1 MKNNMNNNYTN
12 VNILLTM
19 SCGLVLTLIILYAL
33 IPLLHIDRVREIIF
47 DRGWIPYVV
56 IFMTMWGLS
65 VCLFKLVRLY
75 RQKLILT
82 KEWLIQSFGDKIT
95 SEEVETVINNLHAQT
110 SRSNK
115 YLLINRIVQCLRHY
129 KANKDPKQV
138 MDYSRVQA
146 NNDAAVIDSS
156 YSLLRIFIWAIPIL
170 GFIGTVIGI
179 SQAVSGFSDV
189 MNTNAVMVNNTTE
202 YPDTA
207 TLVNPAEEGD
217 VSMLKTA
224 LGGVT
229 SGLGTA
235 FDTTLLALVMSLI
248 VMFPASSLQ
257 KAEEDHLVMVDDFI
271 NDNVISKLRGH
282 KNDNNEDLSK
292 LLVLTLESTCEKLF
306 EQNRQLLPHLSE
318 IILNQYSQLQQKY
331 AESTCQLID
340 NKISPV
346 LDEARQIINSIPENH
361 EKLTVMKET
370 LHNSS
375 LEIEGLLE
383 NVNKHAENIS
393 QLNTSLEQLAH
404 NLSSYNDLILKNK
417 KDLDEQSGR
426 VSQFVSNL
434 PILEEKLSLHVEQ
447 TAGIQQS
454 HEKVMLE
461 FSDNITKINDSLND
475 IASHLVKTQ
484 QEHQSKMSIA
494 RHQFGSMLKNI
505 ANQFDG
511 EG

>member
-1 MKNNMNNNYTN
+1 MANNTKNYTN

-19 SCGLVLTLIILYAL
+19 SCGLVLTLITLFVV
-33 IPLLHIDRVREIIF
+33 IPLLHIDRIREILF

-75 RQKLILT
+75 RQKSILT
-82 KEWLIQSFGDKIT
+82 KEWLIQSFGDQIT
-95 SEEVETVINNLHAQT
+95 SEEVETVIKNFYAQAD
-110 SRSNK
+110 RNNK

-138 MDYSRVQA
+138 MDFSRTQA

-156 YSLLRIFIWAIPIL
+156 YSLLRVFIWAIPIL

-179 SQAVSGFSDV
+179 SQAVGGFSDV
-189 MNTNAVMVNNTTE
+189 MNTNAVIVENTAGISKN
-202 YPDTA
+202 TA
-207 TLVNPAEEGD
+207 SENAVEEGD
-217 VSMLKTA
+217 ISVLKNA

-257 KAEEDHLVMVDDFI
+257 KAEEDHLVMIDDFI
-271 NDNVISKLRGH
+271 NENVISKLKVYKNGH
-282 KNDNNEDLSK
+282 NEDLSK
-292 LLVLTLESTCEKLF
+292 LLVLTLKATCEKLF
-306 EQNRQLLPHLSE
+306 EQNRQLIPHLSKT
-318 IILNQYSQLQQKY
+318 ILDDLSQLQQKFT
-331 AESTCQLID
+331 ASTHQLVE
-340 NKISPV
+340 NKIAPV
-346 LDEARQIINSIPENH
+346 LSEAREVINSIPENY

-375 LEIEGLLE
+375 LEIEELLK
-383 NVNKHAENIS
+383 NVNNHAENMS
-393 QLNTSLEQLAH
+393 QLNTSLEQFAH
-404 NLSSYNDLILKNK
+404 NISSYSDLIVRNK
-417 KDLDEQSGR
+417 KELDEQIGR
-426 VSQFVSNL
+426 VGQFVTNL

-447 TAGIQQS
+447 TADIHQN

-461 FSDNITKINDSLND
+461 FSDNISKINTSLND
-475 IASHLVKTQ
+475 VASHLVKTQ
-484 QEHQSKMSIA
+484 QEQQNNMSIA
-494 RHQFGSMLKNI
+494 RHEFGSMLKRF
-505 ANQFDG
+505 ASQFDG
-511 EG
+511 EE

>member
-1 MKNNMNNNYTN
+1 
-12 VNILLTM
+12 
-19 SCGLVLTLIILYAL
+19 
-33 IPLLHIDRVREIIF
+33 
-47 DRGWIPYVV
+47 
-56 IFMTMWGLS
+56 
-65 VCLFKLVRLY
+65 
-75 RQKLILT
+75 
-82 KEWLIQSFGDKIT
+82 
-95 SEEVETVINNLHAQT
+95 
-110 SRSNK
+110 
-115 YLLINRIVQCLRHY
+115 
-129 KANKDPKQV
+129 